1 MLTKVNKHLFQADS
15 FHVQSMNT
23 DSQEQEELNKTKE
36 ILGENI
42 DNTEVQVKPRKEK
55 SALMLMQ
62 HQRKH
67 FTYLF

>member
-36 ILGENI
+36 FLCENT
-42 DNTEVQVKPRKEK
+42 DNTEVHIKPRKEK